1 MNKYAGILDTLEK
14 SISDATPEGYPE
26 LIGELA
32 RLQATVWGRMLSGHA
47 SGNGEAQGQAQG
59 PNGGRYLKVQEV
71 VDRFGVTARWLY
83 RNKKKLPHSQPS
95 RKVLLFPE
103 AALQRWFKKRS

>member
-1 MNKYAGILDTLEK
+1 MFAHIVNELEK
-14 SISDATPEGYPE
+14 VTADAPVAEIPVI
-26 LIGELA
+26 IGELERLKATLWA
-32 RLQATVWGRMLSGHA
+32 RLVSGQA